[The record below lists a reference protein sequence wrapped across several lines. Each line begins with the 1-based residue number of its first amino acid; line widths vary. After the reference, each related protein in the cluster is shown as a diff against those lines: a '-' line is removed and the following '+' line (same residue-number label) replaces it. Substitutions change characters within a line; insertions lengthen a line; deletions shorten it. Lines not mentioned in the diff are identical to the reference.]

1 MDYETRYGTALERI
15 AQLEE
20 DLVEKAIMAEEV
32 QRLKDE
38 VKGIE
43 RIAHTRR
50 VESETNHISMLQINV
65 KNYQCYQ
72 PRSRLC
78 NQLLL

>member
-43 RIAHTRR
+43 RMHTHREWNPKLITFR
-50 VESETNHISMLQINV
+50 
-65 KNYQCYQ
+65 CF
-72 PRSRLC
+72 RST
-78 NQLLL
+78 